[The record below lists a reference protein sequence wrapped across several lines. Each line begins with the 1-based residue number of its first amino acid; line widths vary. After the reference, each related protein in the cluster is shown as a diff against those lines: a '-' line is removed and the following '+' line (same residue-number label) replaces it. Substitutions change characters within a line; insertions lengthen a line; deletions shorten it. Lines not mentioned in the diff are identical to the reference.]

1 MLTNKQRY
9 KTIVDDF
16 LEQVAA
22 YLLQFDAKI
31 GIQVTVK
38 RKTYKISH
46 FDYNLPFRE
55 SPKSVRELDI
65 LTLRDKIK
73 RHEFN
78 TDSVVVFVSD
88 KRRMI
93 QVNYNQIYHKQC

>member
-9 KTIVDDF
+9 KAIVDDF
-16 LEQVAA
+16 LEKVAA
-22 YLLQFDAKI
+22 YLLKFDSKI
-31 GIQVTVK
+31 GSKITIG
-38 RKTYKISH
+38 RKTYDISH
-46 FDYNLPFRE
+46 FDYKLPFRE
-55 SPKSVRELDI
+55 FPKSVRELDI

-88 KRRMI
+88 KSRMI
-93 QVNYNQIYHKQC
+93 QVNYNQIYHNQC